1 MRRIV
6 FFVANDL
13 RRESRALRE
22 AASLAA
28 AGHEVTIVGVLSP
41 ETVPVEARDGYRIL
55 RAKAVRRPHRLW
67 VRTAWT
73 SEQRAIWE
81 VARGRRRLGI
91 RRFRR
96 RLTDVLRSGVVGH
109 VPRSRVQLQRAREE
123 LSRTAGKWGGWIRAV
138 GAAIVVAPRAAVCL
152 VVDRVTGGSADW
164 YAAWWA
170 AWEGWATEA
179 LAIAPVADV
188 WAVNDI
194 FTIPAGLRA
203 QARHGG
209 SAVYH
214 VRDLVIDSGPY
225 LGRARWARAS
235 LRRLEGRAIRR
246 SVAVV
251 TTTAA
256 MADWIRTH
264 YHPAAPIV
272 VTHNCPPRPS
282 AATPARTGVLRSAAG
297 LADADRVAMYAGG
310 LRTGR
315 GIEPFLD
322 ALREPAL
329 AGVHGLLFGF
339 GELEPSLRRQALDG
353 PYGGRLHV
361 VSALPL
367 DTYLSALAD
376 ADVALALFQPDTPS
390 HRSVIPNK
398 LFEALGAGV
407 PVVASDTPGLRGVL
421 LDDPAGPLGAVCDP
435 TDPKAIAAA
444 IAALLGLPPDEMQA
458 LRDRCH
464 RAAYERWNWERE
476 AERYLPLFNWPAS
489 AGPAAS

>member
-1 MRRIV
+1 MTRIV

-22 AASLAA
+22 AVSLAA
-28 AGHEVTIVGVLSP
+28 AGHEVTVVGVLSP
-41 ETVPVEARDGYRIL
+41 ETVPDEARDGYRIL

-67 VRTAWT
+67 VRTTWAA
-73 SEQRAIWE
+73 EQRAIWE

-96 RLTDVLRSGVVGH
+96 RLTDVVRSGIVGH
-109 VPRSRVQLQRAREE
+109 VPRSRAALRGAREE
-123 LSRTAGKWGGWIRAV
+123 LSRTAGKWGGWIQAV
-138 GAAIVVAPRAAVCL
+138 VAAIVVAPRAAVCRII
-152 VVDRVTGGSADW
+152 DRITGGSADW

-179 LAIAPVADV
+179 LAIAPAADT
-188 WAVNDI
+188 WGVNDI

-203 QARHGG
+203 QDRHGG
-209 SAVYH
+209 SIVYH

-225 LGRARWARAS
+225 LGRAGWARAS

-246 SVAVV
+246 TVAVV

-256 MADWIRTH
+256 MADWIRAH

-272 VTHNCPPRPS
+272 VTHNCPPRP
-282 AATPARTGVLRSAAG
+282 AEARPARTGVLRAAAG
-297 LADADRVAMYAGG
+297 VPADDQDAMYAGG

-339 GELEPSLRRQALDG
+339 GELEPALRRQAADG
-353 PYGGRLHV
+353 PYAGRLHV

-398 LFEALGAGV
+398 LFEALAAGV

-421 LDDPAGPLGAVCDP
+421 LEDPAGPLGAVCDP
-435 TDPKAIAAA
+435 TDPKAIATA
-444 IAALLGLPPDEMQA
+444 IAALLDLPPDAAEA

-464 RAAYERWNWERE
+464 RAAFNRWNWERE
-476 AERYLPLFNWPAS
+476 AKRYLPLFDE
-489 AGPAAS
+489 AANAAPPSP